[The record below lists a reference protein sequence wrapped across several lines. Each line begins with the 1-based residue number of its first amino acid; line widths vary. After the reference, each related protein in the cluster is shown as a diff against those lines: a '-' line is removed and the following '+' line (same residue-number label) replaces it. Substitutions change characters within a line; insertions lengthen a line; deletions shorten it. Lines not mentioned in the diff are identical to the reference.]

1 MRCRSRVE
9 PPSLPLRSIA
19 APRLYDQTMR
29 GETPSADGTIIR
41 WRAVGLG
48 PPLVLVPGGLG
59 DEHAFDP
66 LVERLAARLCC
77 VTMGRRG
84 KGFSDDSRDYSYDL
98 EYEDV
103 TAVVDAVGPPRFL
116 FAHSSGAICALGAAL
131 ESTMDKLVIVEPPL
145 PLEEP
150 GIAAEHQAAVTAA
163 LKRGDD
169 EAAVVLA
176 LRHGLRLE
184 PQAIDALRSRR
195 DWPGLLRRGVAWLR
209 ELDEINRLPNDV
221 ERYRGIQTP
230 TLLIYGTT
238 TQQRRRAAVEALGA
252 AMPDARVLGFAGH
265 GHDVANT
272 AAEDVASAV
281 VVFLT
286 CDP

>member
-1 MRCRSRVE
+1 MS
-9 PPSLPLRSIA
+9 
-19 APRLYDQTMR
+19 Q
-29 GETPSADGTIIR
+29 DGTTIR
-41 WRAVGLG
+41 WCAVGHG
-48 PPLVLVPGGLG
+48 PSLVLVPGGLG
-59 DEHAFDP
+59 DEHAFGP
-66 LVERLAARLCC
+66 LVERLAAWVCC

-84 KGFSDDSRDYSYDL
+84 KGFSDDSPDYSYDR

-103 TAVVDAVGPPRFL
+103 TSVVDAVGPPRLL

-131 ESTMDKLVIVEPPL
+131 ESPMDKLVIVEPPL

-163 LKRGDD
+163 LERGEE

-184 PQAIDALRSRR
+184 PHAIDALQARR
-195 DWPGLLRRGVAWLR
+195 DWPVVLRRGVAWLR
-209 ELDEINRLPNDV
+209 ELHEINRLPGDV
-221 ERYRGIQTP
+221 ERYRAIEAP
-230 TLLIYGTT
+230 TLLIYGTA

-252 AMPDARVLGFAGH
+252 AMPDAHVIGFAGH

-272 AAEDVASAV
+272 AAEDVAPAV
-281 VVFLT
+281 IDFLKV
-286 CDP
+286 

>member
-1 MRCRSRVE
+1 
-9 PPSLPLRSIA
+9 
-19 APRLYDQTMR
+19 MR
-29 GETPSADGTIIR
+29 GEITSADGTTIR
-41 WRAVGLG
+41 WLAVGQG

-66 LVERLAARLCC
+66 LVERLAARVCC

-84 KGFSDDSRDYSYDL
+84 KGFSDDSPDYSYDR

-103 TAVVDAVGPPRFL
+103 TAVVDAVGPPRLL

-131 ESTMDKLVIVEPPL
+131 KSPMDKLVIVEPPL

-163 LKRGDD
+163 LNRGEE

-184 PQAIDALRSRR
+184 DEAIGALRGRR
-195 DWPGLLRRGVAWLR
+195 DWPALLHRGVAWLR
-209 ELDEINRLPNDV
+209 ELDEINRLPGDV
-221 ERYRGIQTP
+221 ERYRAIETP
-230 TLLIYGTT
+230 TLLIYGTA
-238 TQQRRRAAVEALGA
+238 TQQRRRAAVEALRA
-252 AMPDARVLGFAGH
+252 AMPEAHLISFTGH

-272 AAEDVASAV
+272 AAEDVASSVIA
-281 VVFLT
+281 FLEV
-286 CDP
+286 